1 MVNPLIHQ
9 DLKGVSHGFFTRV
22 GGLSK
27 GIYAGL
33 NVGLGSDDQKRD
45 VFTNRDI
52 VKRKMKADV
61 LCSAYQVHS
70 STVSV
75 ITGRA
80 WDVDN
85 APDCDAIVTN
95 QEKILIGVLSADCG
109 PVLFVDKEVGV
120 VGCAHAGWRG
130 AIDGVLENTVKEMVN
145 LGAKKKNIKA
155 VLGPCIAQDSYEVS
169 EDFRFLFLAESAKNA
184 VYFKSSGM
192 KYLFDLKGYIE
203 NRLNKLK
210 IASVSIMSEDTYSDE
225 EQFYSYRRAT
235 HKGEPDYGRQ
245 ISAIMLG

>member
-1 MVNPLIHQ
+1 ML
-9 DLKGVSHGFFTRV
+9 
-22 GGLSK
+22 GLAPTTKSVMC
-27 GIYAGL
+27 L
-33 NVGLGSDDQKRD
+33 P
-45 VFTNRDI
+45 NRDI

-61 LCSAYQVHS
+61 LCSGYQVHS
-70 STVSV
+70 SVVSV
-75 ITGRA
+75 IAGRA

-109 PVLFVDKEVGV
+109 PVLFADKEARV

-130 AIDGVLENTVKEMVN
+130 AMDGVLENTVKEMMN
-145 LGAKKKNIKA
+145 LGAKKKNIIA
-155 VLGPCIAQDSYEVS
+155 ILGPCIAQDSYEVS
-169 EDFRFLFLAESAKNA
+169 EDFRFLFLAENAKNV

-210 IASVSIMSEDTYSDE
+210 NWVCKYNV
-225 EQFYSYRRAT
+225 RR
-235 HKGEPDYGRQ
+235 HIQR
-245 ISAIMLG
+245 